1 MIEIRNLSYRKGKKQ
16 ILKNISLFFPKNCI
30 TGILGAN
37 GSGKTTLLRH
47 LIRELPSH
55 NKIYFDGKEINHISR
70 KDFAKSVSFVPQN
83 MAYIDEM
90 MIEDVVKMGR
100 YPYKKLFVNYS
111 QEDEKIVEES
121 LQIFDLEELR
131 EKTMGSVSGGE
142 AKRAFIAKAFA
153 QKTETIILDEP
164 INHLDIKHQLGL
176 LKLFQKMKEK
186 TLLLSIH
193 NIDLALKFCDYVV
206 LMKEGKILAF
216 GKTEEVLS
224 SEKILEA
231 FGVSVFIK
239 TLEEEKIIF
248 YK

>member
-1 MIEIRNLSYRKGKKQ
+1 MIRRPPRST
-16 ILKNISLFFPKNCI
+16 LFPYTTLFRSFPKNCI

-111 QEDEKIVEES
+111 QEDEKIEIGRAS
-121 LQIFDLEELR
+121 CR
-131 EKTMGSVSGGE
+131 ERV
-142 AKRAFIAKAFA
+142 
-153 QKTETIILDEP
+153 
-164 INHLDIKHQLGL
+164 
-176 LKLFQKMKEK
+176 
-186 TLLLSIH
+186 
-193 NIDLALKFCDYVV
+193 
-206 LMKEGKILAF
+206 
-216 GKTEEVLS
+216 
-224 SEKILEA
+224 
-231 FGVSVFIK
+231 
-239 TLEEEKIIF
+239 
-248 YK
+248 